1 PHAAMV
7 RTIEKA
13 QKLTDQAKR
22 AELYRKAEQMIH
34 DDVARIFIA
43 NNQPPLP
50 FLKKVRG
57 YVANP
62 TNSEYFNTVSV
73 Q

>member
-1 PHAAMV
+1 M
-7 RTIEKA
+7 EA
-13 QKLTDQAKR
+13 QKLTDQPKR
-22 AELYRKAEQMIH
+22 AALYRKAEQMIH

-50 FLKKVRG
+50 FSKKVKG

-62 TNSEYFNTVSV
+62 TNSEFFNTVSIEK
-73 Q
+73 